1 MGRRVSLYHRLAWR
15 IRPPV
20 LALGGGGA
28 RGFAHLGVL
37 QVLDEQRLPV
47 RAIAGTSMG
56 AVIGAMYFARGSAA
70 SAIDAWRRAI
80 DEDLVPPVR
89 TMSRIPEAHHHEH
102 PLIQIARKLRNQ
114 IVVSFAINRSTMLDD
129 KDLMRAFEVLVPE
142 IVVEELPRPFVAVAT
157 DLESGD
163 EVRIREGPLRRA
175 LKASSA
181 IPGVLPAVRF
191 DGRLLVDGGV
201 VAEIPVAAAQAL
213 GWPIVAVDVSMEPP
227 PLREHD
233 IVLDTMI
240 RTQMFTARLLR
251 RRELSRVRAV
261 IRPHVGHTTWADWDR
276 FDELVVEGRRA
287 ALEFFGLTEEANS
300 SEGPADES

>member
-1 MGRRVSLYHRLAWR
+1 MQRRVSLFHRLAWR

-37 QVLDEQRLPV
+37 QVLDEQGLPV

-56 AVIGAMYFARGSAA
+56 AVIGAMYCSGGSAA
-70 SAIDAWRRAI
+70 AAIDAWRGAI
-80 DEDLVPPVR
+80 EDDLVPPVR
-89 TMSRIPEAHHHEH
+89 TMKRIPEAHQHEH
-102 PLIQIARKLRNQ
+102 PLVQVARKLRDR
-114 IVVSFAINRSTMLDD
+114 IVVSFAVNRATMLDD
-129 KDLMRAFEVLVPE
+129 KDLVRAFSVLIPDTAL
-142 IVVEELPRPFVAVAT
+142 EELPRPFVAVAT
-157 DLESGD
+157 DLESGE
-163 EVRIREGPLRRA
+163 EVRIREGSLRRA

-201 VAEIPVAAAQAL
+201 VAEIPVAAAQGL
-213 GWPIVAVDVSMEPP
+213 GWPVVAVDVSMEPP
-227 PLREHD
+227 PLRDRD
-233 IVLDTMI
+233 IVLDTMM

-261 IRPHVGHTTWADWDR
+261 IRPHVGHTTWADWDS
-276 FDELVVEGRRA
+276 FDDLVVEGRRA
-287 ALEFFGLTEEANS
+287 ALEFFGRPKESTTPVAA
-300 SEGPADES
+300 ADES